1 MPQEVDLLIKVLSAR
16 GLRDAAPDLFNETI
30 VEPYCLCEIMGRD
43 DPGAPSFRT
52 KSLINEDRPQWNETS
67 RMLIEQ
73 GESLIFMV
81 NYKDDDSE
89 DDLIGWAKL
98 EYSAM
103 MPNGFVGELSL
114 SDAAASQVLPAF
126 LKVSVKPMALAE
138 PEELQ
143 AMFTPV
149 TTDVLSASEAPPLA
163 PMSSHFVTDSEE
175 LAVLPDTTGEMPRS
189 ELENT
194 NVNLEVTSPIEVGEL
209 PHPLEFQE
217 PQGLPGQVERMEDTE
232 VEHAEV
238 EHALTHETPGG
249 PSGNESS
256 PQRDGSPKSASPS
269 PEFEMAPKLDQGA
282 EHVVAD
288 KESPTRRK
296 PKASSKKRVGGA
308 GKPPPPP
315 KVPEPP
321 PLVPK
326 KALNEH
332 EEEVVSAID
341 LLCRQKKPLRQS
353 LEEALEVRQTLADAD
368 ADEEGKLSSFGLEA
382 DKGPRSFGQVLAQAW
397 TGNAGRSPSPAAH
410 MLPWPSNEVSHREVP
425 GLRSCSRSSAAQIRG
440 LLLHLERAVALDP
453 DISAADLLQQQD
465 MIIEAGKPEVNLE
478 ASGLGKFPPPLMVA
492 GNVEP
497 MPLTLTAISSDE
509 EESPKKDWPFRQS
522 VKENRSKVKGCTVRV
537 AGQAKSA
544 DAGFGSHPE
553 LRILALQGKLEDAHG
568 SLSSAFGAMDLESR
582 GYVSFGDFH
591 SHLVRLHLSSVDA
604 EGSSRAMELFKLLDS
619 DGDDLLSPRDC
630 LKAFKGA
637 AMLVKERADNAVHQE
652 RLKGF
657 LREQG
662 LPLDMRIPRHK
673 PLGGDEYSRAMSL
686 QRYLILKYGSLY
698 EAVHSMDSSGIG
710 FVSNQDFVQRLLS
723 DRYCLSEFEA
733 EALFRT
739 FDPWGKGWL
748 PLQRMLEYEVS
759 GMEWL
764 RPWVNAASPRSVSP
778 RGSPRGS
785 PRSASPRSA
794 SPRSASP
801 RSPSPRNASPRISPW
816 STTRRSRANSPDRFF
831 TSNGRGSPEELEDR
845 SDFLFSDPGRLD
857 GPPPSSPRRQPSP
870 RRSASPR
877 SASPAHERLYI
888 AGIGHKRVLPGDDA
902 IRSAYHN
909 LEEAKNLMN
918 DMKKKAKERAATAMK
933 AVDEARDRAQAAK
946 AAAETGAVPPSLQG
960 PGPVERFRA
969 SRPDA
974 QAVPTI
980 YLEMAKED
988 ESLGALTPPAT
999 PREAEEVA
1007 HKESR
1012 ISAVKAMAS
1021 AASAVSAQS
1030 GESRSALQQRRK
1042 AREQRR
1048 KEIMKIMDAD
1058 GDGVITTNELN
1069 QLKAKNPELSEVDMS
1084 KLDVDGDGQIS
1095 KEELEQALDFDGE
1108 PKTQAEEA
1116 ANLFSAMANLF
1127 GGRSSQAEGSTEPK
1141 EPEKKEAEVK
1151 DKDASPTPKAKALPK
1166 ALFAMTRVTFVA
1178 GRKGSLAVS
1187 STEDPQGSTT
1197 QATSGARKRRDL
1209 RKAGK
1214 QAALLAVPGR
1224 KEEDA
1229 GDG

>member
-143 AMFTPV
+143 AMFTSV
-149 TTDVLSASEAPPLA
+149 TNTDVLSASEAPPLA

-175 LAVLPDTTGEMPRS
+175 LAVLPDATGEMPRS
-189 ELENT
+189 FEGSDNP
-194 NVNLEVTSPIEVGEL
+194 NGNLEVPSPIEVGEL
-209 PHPLEFQE
+209 PHPLELQE

-232 VEHAEV
+232 VEHAY
-238 EHALTHETPGG
+238 ETPA

-368 ADEEGKLSSFGLEA
+368 ADAEGKLSSFGLEA

-425 GLRSCSRSSAAQIRG
+425 GLRSCSKSSAAQLRG

-497 MPLTLTAISSDE
+497 MPLTLTVSFSS
-509 EESPKKDWPFRQS
+509 F
-522 VKENRSKVKGCTVRV
+522 ENK
-537 AGQAKSA
+537 
-544 DAGFGSHPE
+544 
-553 LRILALQGKLEDAHG
+553 I
-568 SLSSAFGAMDLESR
+568 SAFQI
-582 GYVSFGDFH
+582 
-591 SHLVRLHLSSVDA
+591 
-604 EGSSRAMELFKLLDS
+604 
-619 DGDDLLSPRDC
+619 P
-630 LKAFKGA
+630 
-637 AMLVKERADNAVHQE
+637 
-652 RLKGF
+652 GF
-657 LREQG
+657 
-662 LPLDMRIPRHK
+662 
-673 PLGGDEYSRAMSL
+673 
-686 QRYLILKYGSLY
+686 
-698 EAVHSMDSSGIG
+698 
-710 FVSNQDFVQRLLS
+710 
-723 DRYCLSEFEA
+723 
-733 EALFRT
+733 
-739 FDPWGKGWL
+739 
-748 PLQRMLEYEVS
+748 
-759 GMEWL
+759 
-764 RPWVNAASPRSVSP
+764 AS
-778 RGSPRGS
+778 
-785 PRSASPRSA
+785 
-794 SPRSASP
+794 
-801 RSPSPRNASPRISPW
+801 
-816 STTRRSRANSPDRFF
+816 
-831 TSNGRGSPEELEDR
+831 
-845 SDFLFSDPGRLD
+845 
-857 GPPPSSPRRQPSP
+857 
-870 RRSASPR
+870 
-877 SASPAHERLYI
+877 
-888 AGIGHKRVLPGDDA
+888 
-902 IRSAYHN
+902 
-909 LEEAKNLMN
+909 
-918 DMKKKAKERAATAMK
+918 
-933 AVDEARDRAQAAK
+933 
-946 AAAETGAVPPSLQG
+946 
-960 PGPVERFRA
+960 
-969 SRPDA
+969 
-974 QAVPTI
+974 
-980 YLEMAKED
+980 
-988 ESLGALTPPAT
+988 
-999 PREAEEVA
+999 
-1007 HKESR
+1007 
-1012 ISAVKAMAS
+1012 
-1021 AASAVSAQS
+1021 
-1030 GESRSALQQRRK
+1030 
-1042 AREQRR
+1042 
-1048 KEIMKIMDAD
+1048 
-1058 GDGVITTNELN
+1058 
-1069 QLKAKNPELSEVDMS
+1069 
-1084 KLDVDGDGQIS
+1084 
-1095 KEELEQALDFDGE
+1095 
-1108 PKTQAEEA
+1108 
-1116 ANLFSAMANLF
+1116 
-1127 GGRSSQAEGSTEPK
+1127 
-1141 EPEKKEAEVK
+1141 
-1151 DKDASPTPKAKALPK
+1151 
-1166 ALFAMTRVTFVA
+1166 
-1178 GRKGSLAVS
+1178 
-1187 STEDPQGSTT
+1187 
-1197 QATSGARKRRDL
+1197 
-1209 RKAGK
+1209 
-1214 QAALLAVPGR
+1214 
-1224 KEEDA
+1224 
-1229 GDG
+1229 

>member
-126 LKVSVKPMALAE
+126 LKVSVKPIALAE

-143 AMFTPV
+143 AAMFTSV
-149 TTDVLSASEAPPLA
+149 TDVPDVLSAPEVPPLA

-175 LAVLPDTTGEMPRS
+175 LAVLPDAMPRS
-189 ELENT
+189 EMENT
-194 NVNLEVTSPIEVGEL
+194 NVNLEVTNPIELGEL

-232 VEHAEV
+232 VEHAP
-238 EHALTHETPGG
+238 ETSV

-269 PEFEMAPKLDQGA
+269 PELDQGA

-315 KVPEPP
+315 PKVPDPP

-341 LLCRQKKPLRQS
+341 LLCRQKRPLRQS

-368 ADEEGKLSSFGLEA
+368 ADDEGKLSLFGLEA

-410 MLPWPSNEVSHREVP
+410 VLPWPSNEVSHREVP
-425 GLRSCSRSSAAQIRG
+425 GLRSCSKSLAARVRG

-497 MPLTLTAISSDE
+497 MPLTLTAMSSDE

-537 AGQAKSA
+537 AGQAKST

-710 FVSNQDFVQRLLS
+710 FVSKQDFVQRLLS

-778 RGSPRGS
+778 RGSPRG
-785 PRSASPRSA
+785 SPRSA

-969 SRPDA
+969 SRPDS

-980 YLEMAKED
+980 HLEMAKED
-988 ESLGALTPPAT
+988 ESLGPLTPPAT

-1116 ANLFSAMANLF
+1116 ANIFSAMANLF
-1127 GGRSSQAEGSTEPK
+1127 GGRSSQAAEETEPK
-1141 EPEKKEAEVK
+1141 EPLKEAEP
-1151 DKDASPTPKAKALPK
+1151 KDASPTPKAKALPK

-1187 STEDPQGSTT
+1187 STEDPQGSST

-1214 QAALLAVPGR
+1214 QAALLAVPGQ
-1224 KEEDA
+1224 KEDTGE
-1229 GDG
+1229 G